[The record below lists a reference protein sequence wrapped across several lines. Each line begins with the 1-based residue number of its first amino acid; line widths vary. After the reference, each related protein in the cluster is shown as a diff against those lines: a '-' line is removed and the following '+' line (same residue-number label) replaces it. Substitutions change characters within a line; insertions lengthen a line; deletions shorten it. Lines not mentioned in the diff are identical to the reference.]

1 MIKSNYLENDTFFKN
16 KITKD
21 KINLILIFIN
31 ISKFDNKNMKL
42 AEKNERA
49 IQGSAKPV
57 NQRLG

>member
-49 IQGSAKPV
+49 I
-57 NQRLG
+57 